1 MEGETVDIFLDTA
14 NLDEIKRWLEY
25 GLLDGVTT
33 NPTVMLKDGGYDME
47 ERAREIARLVG
58 PRPVSVEVTTDD
70 PAQMLQQA
78 HRIASWSPNI
88 VVKIPVVTERGQP
101 CLGVVRDLE
110 LAGVR
115 VNMTACLSF
124 GQAILGA
131 KAGATYVSIFAG
143 RVADEGHDAAALI
156 REVIDWLGRWG
167 SRTRVIAGS
176 IREAVN
182 IKDAA
187 VAGAHVITVPPAFLE
202 KFVDHRYSRDT
213 VRGFNED
220 AARALARMEELQAIA
235 VRAGGEARR

>member
-1 MEGETVDIFLDTA
+1 MEIFLDTA

-33 NPTVMLKDGGYDME
+33 NPSVMLKDGGYDME

-58 PRPVSVEVTTDD
+58 PRPVSVEVTTND
-70 PAQMLQQA
+70 PAEMMQQA

-88 VVKIPVVTERGQP
+88 VVKIPVVNECGQP
-101 CLGVVRDLE
+101 CLGVVRELE

-115 VNMTACLSF
+115 VNMTACLSY

-143 RVADEGHDAAALI
+143 RVADEGHDAPALI
-156 REVIDWLGRWG
+156 REVTDWLGRWG
-167 SRTRVIAGS
+167 SPTKIIAGS

-187 VAGAHVITVPPAFLE
+187 VAGAHVITVPPVFLE

-220 AARALARMEELQAIA
+220 AAKALARMEELQAIA
-235 VRAGGEARR
+235 VRAEGKLRR